1 VRPPSGRE
9 DTGDRRLR
17 IALETQFAY
26 GRGTG
31 LGTYAANVAAALR
44 ERGDVELCELCSPNV
59 DVWRF
64 DRRIF
69 WDQIAAPAAARRCK
83 ADVTHFTGGTLPL
96 FAPHPCVL
104 TVHDC
109 AWLGGA
115 AAGRF
120 YSKLYFADLQRR
132 FVRKAQRLV
141 TDTQTTRN
149 EIAERLR
156 IDPEQVAVVGAGVD
170 EAWFGLQRAPADP
183 PYVLAV
189 GTVEA
194 RKDLETAVRAIALLQ
209 PVRLVSA
216 GVHTAYANR
225 VRRTIARLGLEGR
238 VELRGY
244 VDAQELKMLYRGASA
259 LIFPSKYEGFG
270 LPPLQALAAR
280 LPVVAS
286 DIPVLREVLEDCALF
301 AQPGNVEDF
310 AACIQRVLAH
320 PASLQP
326 LIERGQTRAR
336 GFTWSSVAQRLVRV
350 YRSLL

>member
-1 VRPPSGRE
+1 M
-9 DTGDRRLR
+9 
-17 IALETQFAY
+17 
-26 GRGTG
+26 RGTG
-31 LGTYAANVAAALR
+31 LGTYAANIAAALR
-44 ERGDVELCELCSPNV
+44 ERRDVELCELCRPNL

-64 DRRIF
+64 DRRIY

-96 FAPHPCVL
+96 FPPHPCVL

-115 AAGRF
+115 AAGRL
-120 YSKLYFADLQRR
+120 YSKLYFADVQRR
-132 FVRKAQRLV
+132 LVRKAQRLV

-156 IDPEQVAVVGAGVD
+156 IDPERVAVVGAGVD
-170 EAWFGLQRAPADP
+170 GTWFGLQRAPADP
-183 PYVLAV
+183 PYVLAD

-194 RKDLETAVRAIALLQ
+194 RKDLETAVRAIALL
-209 PVRLVSA
+209 PAVRLISV
-216 GVHTAYANR
+216 GVHTAYADR
-225 VRRTIARLGLEGR
+225 VRRTIAQLGLEGR

-244 VDAQELKMLYRGASA
+244 VDEQELKTLYRGASA
-259 LIFPSKYEGFG
+259 LIFPSRYEGFG

-286 DIPVLREVLEDCALF
+286 GIPVLREVLDDCALF
-301 AQPGNVEDF
+301 AQPGDVQEF
-310 AACIQRVLAH
+310 AGCIQRALAH

-326 LIERGQTRAR
+326 LIEKGCARAR
-336 GFTWSSVAQRLVRV
+336 CFTWESVAQRLVHV